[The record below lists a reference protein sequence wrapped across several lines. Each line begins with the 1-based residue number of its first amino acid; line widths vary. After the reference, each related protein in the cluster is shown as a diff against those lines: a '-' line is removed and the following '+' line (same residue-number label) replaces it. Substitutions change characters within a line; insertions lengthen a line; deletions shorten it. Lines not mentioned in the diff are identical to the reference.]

1 MDSKME
7 LDTEIFK
14 DGITINECSIC
25 YVNKVE
31 LSFLC
36 KHSICKS
43 CYHNVELC
51 PFCRKRIKPEGQIK
65 VRPIRP
71 RSRVRHR
78 VRVRSIVII
87 DDGPSHCCIFCIIL
101 FGPFIWL
108 LFLISGFIHIY

>member
-51 PFCRKRIKPEGQIK
+51 PFCRKRIKPETHIK
-65 VRPIRP
+65 VRPRVGVRP
-71 RSRVRHR
+71 H
-78 VRVRSIVII
+78 II
-87 DDGPSHCCIFCIIL
+87 IITDDDGPSHCCFFCIIL

-108 LFLISGFIHIY
+108 LFLISAFIHIY